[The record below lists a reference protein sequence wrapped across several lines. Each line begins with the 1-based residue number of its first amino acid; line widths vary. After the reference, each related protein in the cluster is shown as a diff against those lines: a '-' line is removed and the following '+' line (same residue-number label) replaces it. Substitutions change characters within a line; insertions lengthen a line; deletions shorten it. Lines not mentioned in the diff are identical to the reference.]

1 VRRALGLL
9 VVTLAVVTVATLAT
23 AAGGIFDDTFTGSAL
38 NMSNWNTYLASRASN
53 CTPWNGNGTGGSGDP
68 NPFNAA
74 YFEPS
79 QVSVNNGLSLTAVRG
94 SAQSGYT
101 WISGTLSTCGKFQF
115 DGGTV
120 DVTAKMPPGNG
131 MWPGIWM
138 LPGSGCTCT
147 TDNFEIDNFEGGFLD
162 GSVPPANVFAWNL
175 HQGSTDHG
183 GNTDTGVDLSA
194 AFHVYA
200 MTWVPGVSVT
210 WTLDGVRVGQL
221 TSATTS
227 IPNEPMELILSLYV
241 ASSLTSGWHTVNDA
255 STPSPA
261 VMQVAEVKVTQ

>member
-9 VVTLAVVTVATLAT
+9 VATLAVVTVATLAT
-23 AAGGIFDDTFTGSAL
+23 AAGAIFDDTFTGSAL
-38 NMSNWNTYLASRASN
+38 NMSNWNTYLASRASS
-53 CTPWNGNGTGGSGDP
+53 CTPWNSNGSGGSGGSGGGY
-68 NPFNAA
+68 NAA

-101 WISGTLSTCGKFQF
+101 WTSGTLSTCGKFQF

-147 TDNFEIDNFEGGFLD
+147 TDNFEIDQFEGGFLD
-162 GSVPPANVFAWNL
+162 GSVSPLDVYAWHLPQQPTANGV
-175 HQGSTDHG
+175 TDA
-183 GNTDTGVDLSA
+183 GVDLSA
-194 AFHVYA
+194 AFHVYR

-210 WTLDGVRVGQL
+210 WTLDGVQVGRI
-221 TSATTS
+221 TSAQTA
-227 IPNEPMELILSLYV
+227 IPNEPMELILSLFV
-241 ASSLTSGWHTVNDA
+241 ASNLTSGWHTVYDA